1 MGACFSVPQEGNV
14 DNPNTLAQRGPASSR
29 RRRPHHPNPLHN
41 YTSTSAQVVVD
52 QGPLVPAI
60 LGVPDQSP
68 THDHRRP
75 GTSGFRLGLGG
86 GFPRSSAPGNTSR
99 LLTQS
104 GNRPLVSKRHYTWK
118 STNAHLTRSI
128 LERERLAFWD
138 TAPTYGGRAE
148 IWQALKLAIEADTRA
163 LAQAIVDSVQ
173 ISVPTGRLSDG
184 CFDELGNYYLLPIYC
199 LHDPTNLV
207 EVVDNSDR
215 DQDGAPSASPV
226 SDERTLHHLGGMS
239 ESFPSQS
246 LISTG
251 KMSSPE
257 LDVGGLATSVV
268 TAHSFTHDPPA
279 SESNLGSAG
288 ASLHEE
294 WTSVR
299 SVEGKSAPLVSSPTH
314 PPPQPASPSTQIA
327 GMPLCVRLSSNGKD
341 IKLSVT
347 KSDTLQQVKLHIC
360 QYEQLDPDN
369 TQVRFFLLGKQLDYS
384 TIPFND
390 STIKSAKLIQALVST
405 RV

>member
-1 MGACFSVPQEGNV
+1 MGICFSGPQEGDV
-14 DNPNTLAQRGPASSR
+14 DNPNRLAQRDPTSSR
-29 RRRPHHPNPLHN
+29 RRRTHRHNPLHN
-41 YTSTSAQVVVD
+41 STSASAQAAVD
-52 QGPLVPAI
+52 QGPLIPAI
-60 LGVPDQSP
+60 LGVPDHSLS
-68 THDHRRP
+68 HDRRRA
-75 GTSGFRLGLGG
+75 SGFRLGLGG
-86 GFPRSSAPGNTSR
+86 SFPRGGGNTSA

-104 GNRPLVSKRHYTWK
+104 GNRPLVSNRHYAWK
-118 STNAHLTRSI
+118 STNPQLTRSI

-173 ISVPTGRLSDG
+173 ISIPTGRLTDG
-184 CFDELGNYYLLPIYC
+184 CFDELGNYYLVPIYC
-199 LHDPTNLV
+199 LQDPTNLV
-207 EVVDNSDR
+207 EVVDNNGRNGQSG
-215 DQDGAPSASPV
+215 GAPSTSPV
-226 SDERTLHHLGGMS
+226 SDERTLHHLG
-239 ESFPSQS
+239 ESLPSQS
-246 LISTG
+246 LLSSG

-268 TAHSFTHDPPA
+268 TAHSFNHDPPV

-288 ASLHEE
+288 ASLYEE
-294 WTSVR
+294 RTSVR
-299 SVEGKSAPLVSSPTH
+299 SIEGKSAPSVGSPTH
-314 PPPQPASPSTQIA
+314 PPPPQASFSTQTA

-341 IKLSVT
+341 IKLNVT

-360 QYEQLDPDN
+360 QSEHLVPDD

-384 TIPFND
+384 TIPFHD
-390 STIKSAKLIQALVST
+390 PTIKSAKLIQALVST